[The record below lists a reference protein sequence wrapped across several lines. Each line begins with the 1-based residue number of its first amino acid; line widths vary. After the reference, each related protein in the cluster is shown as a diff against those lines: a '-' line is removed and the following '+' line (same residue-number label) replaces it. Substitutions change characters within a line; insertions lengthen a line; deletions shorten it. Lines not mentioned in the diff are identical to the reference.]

1 MARLLCVPQSLS
13 PSASLA
19 DKCQIF
25 TDAKTEAQTLSL
37 SVLVT
42 MEMLKALSAVSLDN
56 SLIRVPTWKNPWL
69 LGGVALP
76 FSIHL
81 AVLYSPLMNKIFGV
95 CPLTSDDWLTVV
107 KWAAP
112 IVLLD
117 EVLKAIGRTLKA
129 RETRLRMA
137 SVQQKLATAP
147 TLPAAGSQQQ
157 GGSGAP

>member
-1 MARLLCVPQSLS
+1 VQGL
-13 PSASLA
+13 PSSVTDA
-19 DKCQIF
+19 KCSIF
-25 TDAKTEAQTLSL
+25 TNAKTEAQTLSL

-81 AVLYSPLMNKIFGV
+81 AVLYTPLMNKVFGV
-95 CPLTSDDWLTVV
+95 CPLTQDDWVTVL
-107 KWAAP
+107 KWAGP

-117 EVLKAIGRTLKA
+117 EVLKAIGRYLKS
-129 RETRLRMA
+129 RETKERMA
-137 SVQQKLATAP
+137 EVQMKLTAAP
-147 TLPAAGSQQQ
+147 VTIAPPSPPLPPG
-157 GGSGAP
+157 PPK